1 MRIILLIVLAI
12 LVVIL
17 IRKLT
22 SRTDE
27 QFANM
32 LNFDNIEKSTETDK
46 TVTVYLT
53 EQDSGSFHPKYT
65 ISNSQKKPY
74 LFVNDFWE
82 LYNLKVDIQDKDRNV
97 VSQITHYNYNIYNFT
112 IDGLKNKFQY
122 INNNNKKLMITS
134 DNKQFSFV
142 GNSIIYGPNDIGTFS
157 GDEVTVKVTYE
168 KYKNI
173 FAIGYMIYK
182 QLMKE
187 ESQVQI

>member
-1 MRIILLIVLAI
+1 MRIIPLIILAI
-12 LVVIL
+12 LVIIL
-17 IRKLT
+17 IKKLT

-27 QFANM
+27 QFVNM
-32 LNFDNIEKSTETDK
+32 LNFDNIEKSTKTDK

-53 EQDSGSFHPKYT
+53 EQDSESFHPKYT
-65 ISNSQKKPY
+65 ISNSSKKPY

-82 LYNLKVDIQDKDRNV
+82 LYNLKVDIQDKNRNS

-122 INNNNKKLMITS
+122 INNNNKKFMITS
-134 DNKQFSFV
+134 DNKQFSFIK
-142 GNSIIYGPNDIGTFS
+142 NSIIYGPTTIGTFQ
-157 GDEVTVKVTYE
+157 GDEITVKVTYE

-187 ESQVQI
+187 ESQVKI